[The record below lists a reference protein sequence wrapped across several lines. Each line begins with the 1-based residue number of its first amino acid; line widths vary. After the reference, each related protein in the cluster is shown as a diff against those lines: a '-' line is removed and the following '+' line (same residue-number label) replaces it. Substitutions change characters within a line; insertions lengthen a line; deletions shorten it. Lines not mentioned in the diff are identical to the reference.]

1 VENSKVEV
9 LAVSEVVVR
18 ESAIAVRELAE
29 LELLLV
35 GGGYGETIL

>member
-9 LAVSEVVVR
+9 AAVSEVLVR
-18 ESAIAVRELAE
+18 ENATAVRELAE
-29 LELLLV
+29 LELVLV